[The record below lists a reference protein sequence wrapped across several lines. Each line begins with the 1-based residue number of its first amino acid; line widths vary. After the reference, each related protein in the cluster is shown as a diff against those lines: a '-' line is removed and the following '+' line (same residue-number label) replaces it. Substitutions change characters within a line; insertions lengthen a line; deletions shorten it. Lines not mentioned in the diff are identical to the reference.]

1 MAGLKLTFF
10 GTRGSI
16 PVPGPKTM
24 KYGGNTA
31 CLEIRSE
38 DGDWIVFDAGT
49 GIRTLSD
56 SLDLSK
62 KHDIH
67 IFISHPHW
75 DHISGFPFFA
85 PSFIPGNKITIYG
98 PGTFEKSLEEIMR
111 GQMTYSYFPVRT
123 EELQADIK
131 FRELKEESFTLGNFK
146 IETTMLNHPVTCL
159 GYKIRYK
166 DTVFIYLGDNEP
178 YYNVYNDDD
187 NEVDN
192 IADEMNTRLIQFVN
206 GADTLVTDSQYIPS
220 EYESHKGWGHSTTHD
235 SVNMAIKTG
244 IKKLFFFH
252 HDPLRSD
259 NQLDYLVEHYRE
271 KIKAKG
277 YDLEVYAAM
286 EKQTFDV

>member
-1 MAGLKLTFF
+1 MSGLKLTFY

-16 PVPGPKTM
+16 PVPGPTTM

-31 CLEIRSE
+31 CLDIKSE
-38 DGDWIVFDAGT
+38 EGDWIVFDAGT

-56 SLDLSK
+56 SLNLSK
-62 KHDIH
+62 SHDIN

-98 PGTFEKSLEEIMR
+98 PGTFEKTLEEIIR

-123 EELQADIK
+123 EELQADIN
-131 FRELKEESFTLGNFK
+131 FRELKEETLTLGNFK

-159 GYKIRYK
+159 GYKIFYK
-166 DTVFIYLGDNEP
+166 DTIFIYLGDNEP
-178 YYNVYNDDD
+178 YYNVYNDND
-187 NEVDN
+187 NE
-192 IADEMNTRLIQFVN
+192 MNDTVRNMNRRLRQFIK

-235 SVNMAIKTG
+235 SVNIAINAG

-252 HDPLRSD
+252 HDPQRSD
-259 NQLDYLVEHYRE
+259 NQLDYIVDHYRQKMKE
-271 KIKAKG
+271 KG
-277 YDLEVYAAM
+277 FDLEIFAAM
-286 EKQTFDV
+286 EKETYDV

>member
-1 MAGLKLTFF
+1 MPGLKLQFF

-16 PVPGPKTM
+16 PVPGPTTM

-31 CLEIRSE
+31 CIELRSE
-38 DGDWIVFDAGT
+38 EDDWIIFDAGT

-56 SLDLSK
+56 SLNLSK
-62 KHDIH
+62 SHDIH

-85 PSFIPGNKITIYG
+85 PAFIPGNKITIYG
-98 PGTFEKSLEEIMR
+98 PGTFEKTLEEIIR
-111 GQMTYSYFPVRT
+111 GQMTYSLFPVRT
-123 EELQADIK
+123 EELLADIK
-131 FRELKEESFTLGNFK
+131 FRELKEETFELKNFR

-166 DTVFIYLGDNEP
+166 ENNFIYLGDNEP

-187 NEVDN
+187 SEVNHIAMDMNE
-192 IADEMNTRLIQFVN
+192 RLVQFIK
-206 GADTLVTDSQYIPS
+206 GGHTLVTDSQYIPS
-220 EYESHKGWGHSTTHD
+220 EYESHKGWGHSTTRD
-235 SVNMAIKTG
+235 SVNIAIKAG

-259 NQLDYLVEHYRE
+259 KQLDFLVDHYRQKVKE
-271 KIKAKG
+271 KGI
-277 YDLEVYAAM
+277 DLEIFAAM
-286 EKQTFDV
+286 ERQTYDI